1 MQHTAARSQPASR
14 AGIAPGPAAW
24 ATGRM
29 NVSSAAVAPTA
40 AWAETDPA
48 KRTTKAATAMPAT
61 AATGYRE
68 HRVPRVMSTRPV
80 AVSPTYERRRTRVGP
95 PKSANRS
102 NAKVPN
108 TAMRVACGLPQV

>member
-1 MQHTAARSQPASR
+1 MAPAP
-14 AGIAPGPAAW
+14 AGW

-29 NVSSAAVAPTA
+29 KVSNAAVAPTA

-48 KRTTKAATAMPAT
+48 KRTTKATTAMPAT

-80 AVSPTYERRRTRVGP
+80 AVRPR
-95 PKSANRS
+95 
-102 NAKVPN
+102 
-108 TAMRVACGLPQV
+108 